1 MHRLMMMLAAAVITV
16 AGVLAQAAMAAGAEP
31 KIVRVGGY
39 QFAPYVSFGEGGT
52 GPQGLTVELIALL
65 NQIQDTWRFELV
77 PTTPLR
83 RYDDF
88 ARGRF
93 DVMFFEMAGWG
104 WSRRDIP
111 LDVSDTI
118 ATDREVF
125 IAQLYAGRDKSW
137 FAGVKATKIAAILG
151 YHYAFA
157 DFAGDPDEMR
167 RRFDLVLVNDN
178 AAVIELVLL
187 GRVEAGVVTQSFLSR
202 YLADRPNDLARLLVS
217 DQVDQLYDLRVLT
230 RPGLDP
236 DAAAIR
242 GLLARLD
249 RAGRLAPLWHAYGLD
264 PATFRE
270 D

>member
-1 MHRLMMMLAAAVITV
+1 MHRLMKMLATAVIVV
-16 AGVLAQAAMAAGAEP
+16 AGILGQAVMAAGAEP
-31 KIVRVGGY
+31 QVVKVGGY
-39 QFAPYVSFGEGGT
+39 QFAPYMSFGEGGAE
-52 GPQGLTVELIALL
+52 PHGLTVDLIALL
-65 NQIQDTWRFELV
+65 NQAQDRWRFELM

-104 WSRRDIP
+104 WGRRDIP

-137 FAGVKATKIAAILG
+137 FGNVRATKIAAMLG

-167 RRFDLVLVNDN
+167 KRFDLVLVNDN

-217 DQVDQLYDLRVLT
+217 DQADQLYDLRVLT

-242 GLLARLD
+242 ALLVRLD
-249 RAGRLAPLWHAYGLD
+249 GAGQLASLWHAYGLD
-264 PATFRE
+264 PAPLRE

>member
-1 MHRLMMMLAAAVITV
+1 MHRLMMMLAAAAITV
-16 AGVLAQAAMAAGAEP
+16 AGVLGQAAMAAGADP

-52 GPQGLTVELIALL
+52 GPHGLTVDLIALL
-65 NQIQDTWRFELV
+65 NRTQDRWRFQLV

-88 ARGRF
+88 ARSRF

-111 LDVSDTI
+111 LDVSKGI

-137 FAGVKATKIAAILG
+137 FAGVRATKIAAMLG

-157 DFAGDPDEMR
+157 DFAGDPDQMR

-217 DQVDQLYDLRVLT
+217 DQADQLYDLRVLT
-230 RPGLDP
+230 RPGRDP
-236 DAAAIR
+236 DAAAIY

-249 RAGRLAPLWHAYGLD
+249 RDGRLAPLWRAYGLD
-264 PATFRE
+264 PVRLGE